1 LKGGPPKEILPIA
14 DAKRLNEFLWLPD
27 GRLIYAMWETI
38 RDEGTCNYWA
48 LRIDPRS
55 GEPVGKP
62 QRITNWAGF
71 CVSGTSVTSDG
82 KRLVF
87 GEWRGHTSV
96 YVADIQARGT
106 RITAPTRL
114 TLDDTYN
121 EPVGWAGDGRTV
133 IFFSSRNGKNEVFK
147 QSLGQPTAERLIA
160 AEGNEFSDE
169 AACLNPE
176 GSSVLYSVR
185 SKKQDRPAQATL
197 MLAPIE
203 GGAPQ
208 FVLTAN
214 LDSQGPRCAKSPAL
228 LCAIAERRADR
239 KQLVFTAF
247 DPLKGEGRELAKL
260 TTDAAAD
267 YRWDL
272 SPDGTHIA
280 ILKNRENRIQ
290 VLSLNGGPPKQI
302 PVKGWNILTR
312 VFWTADGKGL
322 FVGSL
327 NQRGSVLLS
336 VDLQGNARVLWEQT
350 GGGGTYGVPSP
361 DGRHLAMMGW
371 TVNSNMWML
380 ENF

>member
-1 LKGGPPKEILPIA
+1 
-14 DAKRLNEFLWLPD
+14 
-27 GRLIYAMWETI
+27 
-38 RDEGTCNYWA
+38 
-48 LRIDPRS
+48 
-55 GEPVGKP
+55 
-62 QRITNWAGF
+62 
-71 CVSGTSVTSDG
+71 
-82 KRLVF
+82 
-87 GEWRGHTSV
+87 
-96 YVADIQARGT
+96 
-106 RITAPTRL
+106 
-114 TLDDTYN
+114 
-121 EPVGWAGDGRTV
+121 
-133 IFFSSRNGKNEVFK
+133 
-147 QSLGQPTAERLIA
+147 
-160 AEGNEFSDE
+160 
-169 AACLNPE
+169 
-176 GSSVLYSVR
+176 
-185 SKKQDRPAQATL
+185 

-203 GGAPQ
+203 GGVPQ

-247 DPLKGEGRELAKL
+247 DPLKGEGRELKKL

-272 SPDGTHIA
+272 SPDGTRIA
-280 ILKNRENRIQ
+280 ILKNRENRMQI
-290 VLSLNGGPPKQI
+290 LSLNGGLPKQI
-302 PVKGWNILTR
+302 SLKGWNILTR

-350 GGGGTYGVPSP
+350 GGGGTYGVPSS
-361 DGRHLAMMGW
+361 DGRQLAMLGW